1 MIDNGHNSE
10 GDIFISPSRLISAL
24 GEQSWSPIWTIW
36 YSVNCMRMTGTNQR
50 TKSTA
55 VTKNRHG
62 NRLETESQREAE
74 ECVESIMSSQP
85 VPAASTSEGTSE
97 GASPLTCRKR
107 NLSELVYTGMK
118 KAKSDRQR
126 NEDNEATRHDTC
138 TYRDDYD
145 DAQEQGVS
153 DGESEAQ
160 NIHPTGRVIA
170 NARRSLYGRTPAQE
184 KIRDGNIKHSEIAVS
199 SDNISA
205 IMLSLQNI
213 SSELKVVNTTL
224 SERISLEV
232 KKVNESVSVSKRINK
247 LETDL
252 DKRLSDRLAQMVD
265 KQMNS
270 EVKMIRTE
278 VDNRMG
284 NIRSDL
290 TSEIEEIGAKV
301 NSIIDTLQADMDVPD
316 SQNRH
321 LKVIVRNFPESVNEY
336 IEDRMKSLI
345 RSHIEVDDVTVSA
358 ANRIE
363 SNLDRKPGMSL
374 F

>member
-1 MIDNGHNSE
+1 
-10 GDIFISPSRLISAL
+10 
-24 GEQSWSPIWTIW
+24 
-36 YSVNCMRMTGTNQR
+36 
-50 TKSTA
+50 
-55 VTKNRHG
+55 
-62 NRLETESQREAE
+62 
-74 ECVESIMSSQP
+74 
-85 VPAASTSEGTSE
+85 
-97 GASPLTCRKR
+97 
-107 NLSELVYTGMK
+107 
-118 KAKSDRQR
+118 
-126 NEDNEATRHDTC
+126 
-138 TYRDDYD
+138 
-145 DAQEQGVS
+145 
-153 DGESEAQ
+153 
-160 NIHPTGRVIA
+160 
-170 NARRSLYGRTPAQE
+170 
-184 KIRDGNIKHSEIAVS
+184 
-199 SDNISA
+199 
-205 IMLSLQNI
+205 MLNI

-252 DKRLSDRLAQMVD
+252 DKRLSDRLAQMVN

-270 EVKMIRTE
+270 EMKKIRTE

-301 NSIIDTLQADMDVPD
+301 YSIIDTLQVDMDVPD

-336 IEDRMKSLI
+336 IEDRMNSLI
-345 RSHIEVDDVTVSA
+345 RSHIKVDDVTVSA